1 VRASSEG
8 VSTLSSFGCIEFFCE
23 RGSVRSYPLLLWLLI
38 LLSGSLLPASA
49 QPQRSDETDIADVK
63 AKLAREVEHLAT
75 QNYRELDRTEVE
87 LLERGKPESFPV
99 ELNSN
104 TVYAI
109 VAACDLACE
118 HIVITLRDAKGEVL
132 MQSPEQHHTV
142 IIQGAPK
149 ESGEHSIEVSVP
161 GCKTAECYVGVVVL
175 SQARSKRGEAGFKA
189 SSG

>member
-1 VRASSEG
+1 VRL
-8 VSTLSSFGCIEFFCE
+8 ST
-23 RGSVRSYPLLLWLLI
+23 LLLWAFLA
-38 LLSGSLLPASA
+38 LSGDSLASPARS
-49 QPQRSDETDIADVK
+49 QPDESDIADVK
-63 AKLAREVEHLAT
+63 AKLAREIHHLGT
-75 QNYRELDRTEVE
+75 QNYRELDRTDVE
-87 LLERGKPESFPV
+87 LLERGKPETFPV

-109 VAACDLACE
+109 VAACDPACE
-118 HIVITLRDAKGEVL
+118 HIVVTLRDAKGEVL